1 VFAMLFLPEA
11 TPEQARWFD
20 DLSRVSTDGD
30 MVARMLAMLHRID
43 VRPLAPR
50 VSTPTLVTHARGDS
64 RIPFEEGR
72 LLASLIPN
80 AQLVP
85 LETRNHILL
94 PSDPAFAA
102 FFTALREFL
111 GGGSPQAEPVGGELT
126 GREREILEL
135 IAQGLA
141 NARISERLGISPN
154 TLRNHITSIFGKLGA
169 GTRAEAIVKAR
180 DGGFG
185 RGR

>member
-1 VFAMLFLPEA
+1 MLF
-11 TPEQARWFD
+11 R
-20 DLSRVSTDGD
+20 S
-30 MVARMLAMLHRID
+30 
-43 VRPLAPR
+43 
-50 VSTPTLVTHARGDS
+50 
-64 RIPFEEGR
+64 
-72 LLASLIPN
+72 
-80 AQLVP
+80 
-85 LETRNHILL
+85 TRNHILL

-111 GGGSPQAEPVGGELT
+111 GGGLPQAGPVGGELT